1 MIDDTGYDDMGDVLD
16 NLGIEVEDEAPEEP
30 KEVDY
35 SDMTKKEIEDLIN
48 DALDKGDFDTVAKL
62 HKFM

>member
-1 MIDDTGYDDMGDVLD
+1 MIDDTCYDDMGDILD
-16 NLGIEVEDEAPEEP
+16 NLGIEVEDDTPQEP
-30 KEVDY
+30 KDVDY
-35 SDMTKKEIEDLIN
+35 SEMTKKEIEDLIN